1 MAHIPVLLNEVINDL
16 LIRKGGV
23 LVDGTLGGG
32 GHSRALAL
40 HAEGPITIVG
50 LDRDASAIK
59 TAAENLKDL
68 DAKIIL
74 KKSDYRNFESVLI
87 DYGIKKVDAFLLDLG
102 FSSNQMDG
110 NDDGQGR
117 GFSFQRAEPLL
128 MTLDDSPKDG
138 DLTAQYI
145 VNNWDEK
152 NIETIIRNYG
162 EEKHSKKIA
171 KAIVEARKMGNI
183 DNSLLLSEIITRAV
197 GRRGKIHPATKSFQ
211 ALRIT
216 VNDELGALLE
226 TLPKML
232 EFLKP
237 DGRIS
242 VISFHSLDDRIV
254 KTFGKN
260 NKTDLKILHKKP
272 VIASAEEITSNPR
285 SRSAKLRTFQK
296 ISS

>member
-110 NDDGQGR
+110 NDD
-117 GFSFQRAEPLL
+117 
-128 MTLDDSPKDG
+128 SPKDG
-138 DLTAQYI
+138 DLTARYI

-242 VISFHSLDDRIV
+242 VISFHSLEDRIV

-260 NKTDLKILHKKP
+260 NKKD
-272 VIASAEEITSNPR
+272 
-285 SRSAKLRTFQK
+285 
-296 ISS
+296 